1 MLERIREGAQGPW
14 AMIVVALIVLS
25 FVFAGVGSYLTAPA
39 ETAAAKVNGEDI
51 SARSLENAYQNER
64 ARLEQQFGEGISTL
78 FSNTEYLANFRSEIL
93 DRLIK
98 DKLVEQK
105 AAELGL
111 RVSNAQIKEAIVN
124 MPEFQVGGSFNNDRY
139 LAVIRQ
145 AGFQIEDFREYM
157 RSQMS
162 KEQLSRALIG
172 TEFSV
177 DSEAQVQYRLEQQTR
192 DAQYVVV
199 PRTQFTNTVEVTE
212 EQTVQY
218 YQTNIDSYDTQEQ
231 AAIAYVELK
240 VSDLLPAIVV
250 SEDEINEYYQFNL
263 EQYRSEEKRRV
274 SHILFDIDNRQS
286 AQEVLE
292 RLKAGEDFAELAKTF
307 SIDTFSGE
315 NGGDLDVIEQ
325 GDIDPAFDAAA
336 FALTNVGEVS
346 ELVETESGIHIIT
359 VTDIVPEVIISI
371 DEVRED
377 VIAQVKQ
384 EKATEEF
391 FELQTRMAEI
401 AFEVPDTLEDVASAI
416 NGTVVTTDLFVQAN
430 APVNHPRVLENAFS
444 QEFIAEGLNSDLI
457 EIDDEHVLV
466 MRSVDY
472 APERTRSLDE
482 VRDQVVAQLQ
492 AQLERDAALNFAQA
506 VVSSDDM
513 ETELSDQS
521 LALQSFEKI
530 TRNSTEIDPS
540 AVDVLFTL
548 AEGNSSAAIGLPNGD
563 AAIIILNDVNEVEST
578 DAEAIASLVQR
589 LAQQRAQTGFNA
601 FVASLQENAEVQVL
615 N

>member
-1 MLERIREGAQGPW
+1 
-14 AMIVVALIVLS
+14 
-25 FVFAGVGSYLTAPA
+25 
-39 ETAAAKVNGEDI
+39 
-51 SARSLENAYQNER
+51 
-64 ARLEQQFGEGISTL
+64 
-78 FSNTEYLANFRSEIL
+78 
-93 DRLIK
+93 
-98 DKLVEQK
+98 
-105 AAELGL
+105 
-111 RVSNAQIKEAIVN
+111 
-124 MPEFQVGGSFNNDRY
+124 
-139 LAVIRQ
+139 
-145 AGFQIEDFREYM
+145 
-157 RSQMS
+157 
-162 KEQLSRALIG
+162 
-172 TEFSV
+172 
-177 DSEAQVQYRLEQQTR
+177 
-192 DAQYVVV
+192 
-199 PRTQFTNTVEVTE
+199 
-212 EQTVQY
+212 
-218 YQTNIDSYDTQEQ
+218 
-231 AAIAYVELK
+231 
-240 VSDLLPAIVV
+240 
-250 SEDEINEYYQFNL
+250 
-263 EQYRSEEKRRV
+263 
-274 SHILFDIDNRQS
+274 
-286 AQEVLE
+286 
-292 RLKAGEDFAELAKTF
+292 
-307 SIDTFSGE
+307 
-315 NGGDLDVIEQ
+315 
-325 GDIDPAFDAAA
+325 
-336 FALTNVGEVS
+336 
-346 ELVETESGIHIIT
+346 
-359 VTDIVPEVIISI
+359 VIISI

-513 ETELSDQS
+513 ETKLSDQS
-521 LALQSFEKI
+521 LTLQSFEKL

-540 AVDVLFTL
+540 AVDSLFTL
-548 AEGNSSAAIGLPNGD
+548 AEGNSSTAIGLPNGD